1 MLWLKSC
8 PRCRG
13 DLLRTSNG
21 SEFVM
26 NCLQCGHT
34 VSEMDARR
42 FSVIGR
48 RQARATPGGSDN
60 ALTGASRPDRHAA

>member
-21 SEFVM
+21 TEFVM
-26 NCLQCGHT
+26 SCLQCGHT
-34 VSEMDARR
+34 LSEMDARR
-42 FSVIGR
+42 LMMQR
-48 RQARATPGGSDN
+48 RVRPASRHSDKE
-60 ALTGASRPDRHAA
+60 LTGASRPDRHAAA

>member
-21 SEFVM
+21 TEFVLS
-26 NCLQCGHT
+26 CLQCGHT
-34 VSEMDARR
+34 LSEMDARR
-42 FSVIGR
+42 LMEQRQVRPTAR
-48 RQARATPGGSDN
+48 RAAKE
-60 ALTGASRPDRHAA
+60 LTGASRPDRHVAA